1 MSPDLE
7 RLLAALYERD
17 TCEPGERMQ
26 WQAVVDRLMADA
38 MSKQPGVPRDQFL
51 EALRP
56 RYLEFRQA
64 RRKPPTLP
72 PRA

>member
-17 TCEPGERMQ
+17 HCEPEHRER
-26 WQAVVDRLMADA
+26 WAAVVRRLVTDALQRMPGVSRGDLMA
-38 MSKQPGVPRDQFL
+38 
-51 EALRP
+51 ALQP
-56 RYLEFRQA
+56 RYDEYKRS

-72 PRA
+72 PQA